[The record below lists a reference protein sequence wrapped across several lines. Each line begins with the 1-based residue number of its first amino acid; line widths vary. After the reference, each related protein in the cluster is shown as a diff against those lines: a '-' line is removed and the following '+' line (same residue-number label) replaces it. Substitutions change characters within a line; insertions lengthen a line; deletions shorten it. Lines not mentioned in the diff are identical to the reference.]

1 MTATPRIFT
10 TRVKKRAKELEYEL
24 ASMDDESLFGPEFH
38 VLTFDRAIRRG
49 LLADY
54 RVAIIGATN
63 TEMKELAQQ
72 GVIVRTRSIQHN
84 AWILAAQ
91 IGLAKAMKKYDLR
104 SLITFHSSITKA
116 RCFTDVNRPD
126 SLPSTIEN
134 MSEDF
139 RPGGQIWSTHIS
151 HKMPTSKRKQFL
163 QKLGNLPE
171 KTRGIIGNF
180 ACLGEGVD
188 VPALDG
194 VAFID
199 PKQSQIAIVQ
209 AVGRAIRKPDK
220 SKAKTATVVIPVFV
234 EDHDDEESALSSSS
248 FKSVWAVLNAL
259 RAHDTR
265 LGEELDQMRLKHRR
279 QELGG
284 KPRLPEKIEIDLP
297 KKIKFGDF
305 EGAFAVRTVLRTT
318 LTPRL
323 TIGMI
328 LEWADSHYERHGEY
342 PKMTSGVV
350 EDVLGENWL
359 AIDGALV
366 QGLRGLTGG
375 TTLARLLDEERGVPN
390 IQDLPALSVK
400 WILKKA
406 DEHFAEHK
414 AWPTSESGKIKGS
427 RETWLGVDAA
437 LRKGSRGLPKGSS
450 LSQLLKKE
458 RGRRSHMD
466 LPKLSEKLILECA
479 DAYFEKHG
487 KYPNKDSGPVEGMPD
502 ETWNKFNSALSNGV
516 RGLSGGSSLARLL
529 KEKRGQRIH
538 MHLPDLTEEQI
549 IEWAKAF
556 HEEALKL
563 PKQKWPKSTWP
574 TKQSG
579 PVKDAPGET
588 WLGVD
593 AALRRGNRGL
603 PGDSSLSK
611 LLAPLKK

>member
-1 MTATPRIFT
+1 LVLVPSLTLVDQFLGQWAANSEKPFDYLAVCADLTVGQKREDHAVESTSELAVPPTTNVRDIRKVFNSKRRSPLVVFCTYQSSDRIQDAQKRSRFSFDLVIADEAHRCSTQTSSGLFGTVLDSSKFKAKRRLFMTATPRIFT

-297 KKIKFGDF
+297 KKIK
-305 EGAFAVRTVLRTT
+305 TT
-318 LTPRL
+318 PTH
-323 TIGMI
+323 I
-328 LEWADSHYERHGEY
+328 
-342 PKMTSGVV
+342 
-350 EDVLGENWL
+350 
-359 AIDGALV
+359 
-366 QGLRGLTGG
+366 
-375 TTLARLLDEERGVPN
+375 TTHIYN
-390 IQDLPALSVK
+390 
-400 WILKKA
+400 
-406 DEHFAEHK
+406 
-414 AWPTSESGKIKGS
+414 T
-427 RETWLGVDAA
+427 
-437 LRKGSRGLPKGSS
+437 
-450 LSQLLKKE
+450 
-458 RGRRSHMD
+458 
-466 LPKLSEKLILECA
+466 
-479 DAYFEKHG
+479 
-487 KYPNKDSGPVEGMPD
+487 
-502 ETWNKFNSALSNGV
+502 
-516 RGLSGGSSLARLL
+516 
-529 KEKRGQRIH
+529 
-538 MHLPDLTEEQI
+538 QI
-549 IEWAKAF
+549 
-556 HEEALKL
+556 
-563 PKQKWPKSTWP
+563 
-574 TKQSG
+574 
-579 PVKDAPGET
+579 
-588 WLGVD
+588 
-593 AALRRGNRGL
+593 
-603 PGDSSLSK
+603 
-611 LLAPLKK
+611 